1 MNSLLTE
8 QLKKSFGKEFDPD
21 ELSDE
26 FKDFIMQVETTYSD
40 FTKETILLDDT
51 LNKLYKELNEANR
64 NVIARN
70 NDLYELLQK
79 RSSDLTL
86 QTEEA
91 NKALNL
97 LNQYREAIDS
107 TLIVT
112 ITDPEG
118 VITYVNEN
126 FCKIS
131 GYTLE
136 ETINQSHNLIRH
148 PNTSP
153 EVYKTLWNTIRNK
166 KIWKHTVR
174 NQKKDGSSYYVSLSI
189 IPFLDVEGNIIQYVS
204 IQEDVTA
211 KILSR
216 QKLNAEKE
224 RASILFNHQESAV
237 IISNKKSGIIEA
249 NQSFYNLFGF
259 ENFQDFKKKHIC
271 ICELFEVE
279 EGYLKQSTPERYW
292 AEEIFENPNKA
303 HRALIKNK
311 SGEIA
316 TFRVH
321 SRYIDLEGER
331 SILSTFTDI
340 SESEKLRIE
349 AEEAQQAKSE
359 FLANM
364 SHEIR
369 TPLNGV
375 FGFLQLL
382 EASKLDPTQQEYVN
396 IAQGSMGTL
405 IDMINNV
412 LDFSKIESGNIEKKI
427 TEINV
432 YDLFESIYEIFLP
445 VAQSKNINYALK
457 IDPNLHKSFETDEQ
471 YVRQI
476 LQNFINNAL
485 KFTPPN
491 GSVTVYI
498 RLISIDNGTQ
508 RIRISVQDTGIG
520 IEENKLETIMHPFSQ
535 ADSSTTRK
543 FGGTGL
549 GLSISQSLIELLGGE
564 MNIQSTEGK
573 GSTFSFE
580 IDTAICGISKQHM
593 PKEERLNHANFSTDR
608 ELGSDFKKDNPFNIL
623 IAEDYEVNQMFMGM
637 LLNKYHDLTYDFAN
651 NGQEVIHM
659 LNKKPY
665 HIILMDINMPVMNGC
680 DATVII
686 REKLKLDIPII
697 ALTANALKGDK
708 EKFLNIGMN
717 DYVSKPLEITNI
729 DKILR
734 KYRPH

>member
-1 MNSLLTE
+1 MNTLLMK

-26 FKDFIMQVETTYSD
+26 IKDFIRQVETTYAD
-40 FTKETILLDDT
+40 LKQETNLLDNT
-51 LNKLYKELNEANR
+51 LNSLYKELNEANR
-64 NVIARN
+64 NVIERN

-79 RSSDLTL
+79 RSNDLTL

-91 NKALNL
+91 HKAHNL

-112 ITDPEG
+112 ITDPDG
-118 VITYVNEN
+118 IITYVNDN

-131 GYTLE
+131 GYTFE
-136 ETINQSHNLIRH
+136 ETINHSHNLIRH

-153 EVYKTLWNTIRNK
+153 EIYKNLWKTIQNK
-166 KIWKHTVR
+166 KIWKNTVR
-174 NQKKDGSSYYVSLSI
+174 NRKKDGSSYYVSLSI
-189 IPFLDVEGNIIQYVS
+189 IPILDIEGNVIQYIS

-211 KILSR
+211 RILSR
-216 QKLNAEKE
+216 QRLKAEKE

-249 NQSFYNLFGF
+249 NHSFYTQFGF
-259 ENFQDFKKKHIC
+259 KDFKEFKQKHIC
-271 ICELFEVE
+271 ICELFEIE
-279 EGYLKQSTPERYW
+279 EGYLKPSTPERYW
-292 AEEIFENPNKA
+292 AEEIFENPHKA

-311 SGEIA
+311 RGDIA
-316 TFRVH
+316 TFTVH
-321 SRYIDLEGER
+321 SRYIDLDGER
-331 SILSTFTDI
+331 SVLSTFTDI
-340 SESEKLRIE
+340 SESEKLRIK
-349 AEEAQQAKSE
+349 AEEAGQAKSE

-369 TPLNGV
+369 TPLNGI

-382 EASKLDPTQQEYVN
+382 EATSLDPTQQEYVN
-396 IAQGSMGTL
+396 IAQSSMGTL
-405 IDMINNV
+405 IDVINHV
-412 LDFSKIESGNIEKKI
+412 LDYSKIENGKIEKRI
-427 TEINV
+427 TGINV
-432 YDLFESIYEIFLP
+432 HHLFESIYEIFVP
-445 VAQSKNINYALK
+445 VAQGKNINYALK
-457 IDPNLHKSFETDEQ
+457 IDPNIHSLFKTDEQ
-471 YVRQI
+471 YIRQI

-485 KFTPPN
+485 KFTPKN
-491 GSVTVYI
+491 GFVAVYVD
-498 RLISIDNGTQ
+498 LISIENDTQ

-520 IEENKLETIMHPFSQ
+520 IEKNKLETITEPFSQ
-535 ADSSTTRK
+535 ADSSTTRT

-564 MNIQSTEGK
+564 MQIISKVGE

-580 IDTAICGISKQHM
+580 IDTALCSFSQM
-593 PKEERLNHANFSTDR
+593 QVRKEESINDKPLSTNR
-608 ELGSDFKKDNPFNIL
+608 ALESDIKKSGKINIL

-637 LLNKYHDLTYDFAN
+637 LLNKYNDLTYDFAN

-659 LNKKPY
+659 INNKPY

-686 REKLKLDIPII
+686 REELKLDIPII
-697 ALTANALKGDK
+697 ALTANALEGDK
-708 EKFLNIGMN
+708 EKFLSIGMD
-717 DYVSKPLEITNI
+717 DYLPKPLEITSV
-729 DKILR
+729 DTILK
-734 KYRPH
+734 KYRPR

>member
-1 MNSLLTE
+1 MQ
-8 QLKKSFGKEFDPD
+8 QLRESFGAEFNT
-21 ELSDE
+21 EYLTAE
-26 FKDFIMQVETTYSD
+26 FKHFIAKVETTYSD
-40 FTKETILLDDT
+40 FTQENILLDTT
-51 LNKLYKELNEANR
+51 LNTLYKELNEANR
-64 NVIARN
+64 NVIERN
-70 NDLYELLQK
+70 NDLYELLQE
-79 RSSDLTL
+79 RSSDLTQ

-107 TLIVT
+107 SLIVT
-112 ITDPEG
+112 ITDPKG
-118 VITYVNEN
+118 IITYVNQN

-131 GYTLE
+131 GYSLE
-136 ETINQSHNLIRH
+136 ETIGQSHNLIRH

-153 EVYKTLWNTIRNK
+153 DVYKKLWSTIQKK

-189 IPFLDVEGNIIQYVS
+189 IPFLDIEGNIIQYVS

-216 QKLNAEKE
+216 QKLKAEKE

-237 IISNKKSGIIEA
+237 IISNKQSGIIEA
-249 NQSFYNLFGF
+249 NQSFYSLFDF
-259 ENFQDFKKKHIC
+259 ENLQDFKKKHLC
-271 ICELFEVE
+271 ICELFEEE

-292 AEEIFENPNKA
+292 ADEIFENPDKA
-303 HRALIKNK
+303 HRALIRNK
-311 SGEIA
+311 WGEIA

-321 SRYIDLEGER
+321 SRYIDLDGER
-331 SILSTFTDI
+331 SMLSTFTDI
-340 SESEKLRIE
+340 SESEKLRVQ

-369 TPLNGV
+369 TPLNGI

-382 EASKLDPTQQEYVN
+382 KESKLDPMQQEYVN

-405 IDMINNV
+405 IDVINNI
-412 LDFSKIESGNIEKKI
+412 LDFSKIESGKIEKRI
-427 TEINV
+427 TVVNV

-445 VAQSKNINYALK
+445 VAQSKNIHYVLK
-457 IDPNLHKSFETDEQ
+457 IDPDIQRSFKTDEQ
-471 YVRQI
+471 YIRQI

-491 GSVTVYI
+491 GSVTVNI
-498 RLISIDNGTQ
+498 QFVSADKDTQ
-508 RIRISVQDTGIG
+508 RIRVSVQDTGIG
-520 IEENKLETIMHPFSQ
+520 IEESKLETIMQPFSQ

-549 GLSISQSLIELLGGE
+549 GLSISHSLIELLGGE
-564 MNIQSTEGK
+564 MEIISTEGK

-580 IDTAICGISKQHM
+580 IDTEISTTSQEDSHKGVKDKSLSSNTE
-593 PKEERLNHANFSTDR
+593 PESTN
-608 ELGSDFKKDNPFNIL
+608 ETFNIL

-637 LLNKYHDLTYDFAN
+637 LLDKYHDITYDFAN
-651 NGQEVIHM
+651 DGQEVIDL
-659 LNKKPY
+659 LNKNAY
-665 HIILMDINMPVMNGC
+665 DIILMDINMPVMNGC

-686 REKLKLDIPII
+686 RKELQLDIPII
-697 ALTANALKGDK
+697 ALTANALDGDR
-708 EKFLNIGMN
+708 EKFLSMGMD
-717 DYVSKPLEITNI
+717 DYLAKPLELTNV
-729 DKILR
+729 DLILK
-734 KYRPH
+734 KYRPRSSSTS